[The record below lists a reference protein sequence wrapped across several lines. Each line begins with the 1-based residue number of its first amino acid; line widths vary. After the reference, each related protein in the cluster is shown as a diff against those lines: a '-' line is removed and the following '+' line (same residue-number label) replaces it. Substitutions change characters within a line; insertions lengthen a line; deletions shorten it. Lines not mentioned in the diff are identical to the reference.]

1 MHTCIYRH
9 LSFEDLVFDLTLI
22 LMFFFLRFFSTDQGI
37 IINSMNPAAA
47 NVILSF
53 SIFFAPWYLADIY
66 SRYKSTG
73 RENKIYNIA
82 SYPVLICGII
92 TTVMICY
99 IAPYLMIDYKK
110 DGTYYPFVIFSFIG
124 GTLAAILG
132 WAYGSR
138 ADKNES
144 GPTVSGIHA
153 FFIPMLILVA
163 SSGLFLAIMN
173 YMSHNEI
180 FPIIFLICT
189 IITVCLVLKYLKK
202 IFSFTVIK
210 TYLFPFM
217 LVFSLEIFFEI
228 LSDISSDDIN
238 VLYLVLG
245 GIIPTR
251 ILLLFA
257 PHIRIINFVIGMTT
271 LVIAVYL
278 NYGTKFQQG
287 F

>member
-1 MHTCIYRH
+1 MGTCIYRH

-22 LMFFFLRFFSTDQGI
+22 LMFFFLRFLSPDQGI

-47 NVILSF
+47 NVILSV

-99 IAPYLMIDYKK
+99 IAPYLLIDYRK
-110 DGTYYPFVIFSFIG
+110 DGTYYPFVLFSFIG

-132 WAYGSR
+132 WTYGSK
-138 ADKNES
+138 ADENRSKI
-144 GPTVSGIHA
+144 TVSGIHT
-153 FFIPMLILVA
+153 FFIPMLIIVA
-163 SSGLFLAIMN
+163 SSGLFLAILN
-173 YMSHNEI
+173 YMSHNES
-180 FPIIFLICT
+180 FPILFLLCSIVA
-189 IITVCLVLKYLKK
+189 VCLILKYLKQ
-202 IFSFTVIK
+202 IFSFTIIK

-238 VLYLVLG
+238 VLYLVIG

-257 PHIRIINFVIGMTT
+257 PRIRIINFVVGMTT

-278 NYGTKFQQG
+278 SYGTKFQQG